1 MSDRADAA
9 DAIDAAATVLRSG
22 TIRVRSEDDILRARQ
37 EAREIAEEIG
47 FSTTDVTRIVTG
59 VSELTRNMHLYAEDG
74 IMKWREIEAARDS
87 GLELVFDDDGPGI
100 DDIEGVL
107 RAEHSTSGGMGRGIQ
122 GTQKLM
128 DAFEI
133 VSTPDD
139 GTTITVRK
147 WRS

>member
-1 MSDRADAA
+1 MSDDGAHTDAV
-9 DAIDAAATVLRSG
+9 DQEVTVLQSG

-37 EAREIAEEIG
+37 EARAVAEGIG

-74 IMKWREIEAARDS
+74 IMEWKEIEAGRDS

-147 WRS
+147 WR

>member
-1 MSDRADAA
+1 MSDD
-9 DAIDAAATVLRSG
+9 DEQSATFDTQGSVLQSG
-22 TIRVRSEDDILRARQ
+22 TLRVRSEDDILRARQ
-37 EAREIAEEIG
+37 EARAVAEEIG

-74 IMKWREIEAARDS
+74 IMEWREIEAGRE
-87 GLELVFDDDGPGI
+87 GGIELVFDDDGPGI

-122 GTQKLM
+122 GTKKLM
-128 DAFEI
+128 DAFDIE
-133 VSTPDD
+133 SNPED

-147 WRS
+147 WR